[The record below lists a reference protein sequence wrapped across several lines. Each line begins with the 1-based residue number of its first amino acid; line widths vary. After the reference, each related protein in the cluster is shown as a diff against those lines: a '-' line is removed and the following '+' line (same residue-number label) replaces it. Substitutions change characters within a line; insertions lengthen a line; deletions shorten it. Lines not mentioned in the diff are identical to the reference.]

1 MQRVAELFL
10 RTGMLTMPVSFG
22 KKTAA
27 RRGSARR
34 FQLVPKLGF
43 DALMLLL
50 NCIGLYHAG
59 GGMNL

>member
-1 MQRVAELFL
+1 
-10 RTGMLTMPVSFG
+10 MLTMPVSFG